1 MGIKVNVTLDAYQR
15 GILPLIPIPNQED
28 AQKILTINNNGEYIL
43 STLPISFDEMQKL
56 KDKVNSIPTDAEAN
70 IINIIKV
77 NDIPLNVINKTVN
90 ILKASN
96 STYGVVKGSMNKNTC
111 SINSNGEIIINN
123 IDVDKLIQTNRIIL
137 ECN

>member
-1 MGIKVNVTLDAYQR
+1 M
-15 GILPLIPIPNQED
+15 QE
-28 AQKILTINNNGEYIL
+28 
-43 STLPISFDEMQKL
+43 L

-77 NDIPLNVINKTVN
+77 NDIPLNVVNKTVN

-123 IDVDKLIQTNRIIL
+123 IDVDKLTQTNRIIL